1 MCLGIPAQVIAISNE
16 KAKLGIVEI
25 AGVRREI
32 NLACV
37 CKDAR
42 SPTDLVSCWVLV
54 HVGFAMALIDEAEAE
69 QTLALLNELG
79 ELQAEMPG
87 ARR

>member
-1 MCLGIPAQVIAISNE
+1 MCLGIPAQVKTISNE
-16 KAKLGIVEI
+16 AAKLGIVEI

-37 CKDAR
+37 CKDAQ
-42 SPTDLVSCWVLV
+42 SPTELVGCWVLV

-69 QTLALLNELG
+69 LTLTLLNELG
-79 ELQAEMPG
+79 ELQAETQG
-87 ARR
+87 ARL